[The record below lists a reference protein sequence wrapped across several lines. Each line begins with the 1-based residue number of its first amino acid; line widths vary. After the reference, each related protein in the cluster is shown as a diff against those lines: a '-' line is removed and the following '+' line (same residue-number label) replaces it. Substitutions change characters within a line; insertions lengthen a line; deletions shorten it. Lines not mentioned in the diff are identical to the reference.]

1 MLQFQECIDRL
12 SAWAQSRNLE
22 VCKGNFDAYFHEQR
36 HVVYNKYLRNK
47 NNQIYSLLHECGHA
61 IAFNDKRSY
70 RSRFPVLYKQR
81 FTPSAVNK
89 RTNRYKMEVVMEE
102 HDAWVRG
109 HRLATKLGL
118 DIDSDKYYAYAARQ
132 VKTYMHPLAEV

>member
-12 SAWAQSRNLE
+12 SAWAMTRNLE
-22 VCKGNFDAYFHEQR
+22 VCKGNFDAYFHDLR
-36 HVVYNKYLRNK
+36 HVVYNRHLQNK

-70 RSRFPVLYKQR
+70 KHNFPVLFKRR
-81 FTPSAVNK
+81 FLEDKISK

-118 DIDSDKYYAYAARQ
+118 GIDSDKYYAYAARQ